1 VPHYYLGAVGT
12 RSDRQRR
19 GLATAVLAP
28 VLERAAGENAL
39 VFLETSD
46 RANVELYERL
56 GLAVTGEIDVPGGG
70 PHVWAMMRRARPV
83 A

>member
-1 VPHYYLGAVGT
+1 
-12 RSDRQRR
+12 

-56 GLAVTGEIDVPGGG
+56 GLAVTSEIDVPGGG